1 MNGPIVFS
9 GLMPHAPIL
18 VPGVGGGNLARAKAT
33 AKAMDLVA
41 RHALASNP
49 DALVLISPHSPR
61 HPGAFGFWHTPR
73 LRGSFVRFG
82 SPGDAIDL
90 PLGRIFTER
99 LEHEARRRGLK
110 TWRIEGDE
118 PLDHGALVP
127 LWYLCAVGWNGP
139 TVILGLNYPGDG
151 GLDELGQAIA
161 TTAREL
167 NRRTAVIASG
177 DMSHRLARNAPAGYD
192 PDAPRF
198 DAAFVNLLRDG
209 AYGSIGRLDPA
220 LQDKAAEDVVDS
232 TQVALAAGRYQA
244 TGHKVLSYEG
254 PFGVGYGVAI
264 LFDPQTPGPAR
275 PAAAAGERKIVSR
288 LADLPAV
295 ARCAVEARLR
305 NGPAKPPFE
314 VRGEL
319 AEPGAVFVTVRSPTG
334 ELRGCRG
341 VTAPVEPDLVGETW
355 HCAMLAALLDSRFS
369 PVTAEE
375 LPGMQFSVTVL
386 GPLEPAATTAE
397 LNPAVYGVKVSS
409 CDGRRGVLLPA
420 IVGVDTVEEQLA
432 VVRQKAG
439 IAAGEPVHIERFT
452 ARSFTEFPVRPE
464 GGA

>member
-1 MNGPIVFS
+1 
-9 GLMPHAPIL
+9 
-18 VPGVGGGNLARAKAT
+18 VGGGNLARAKAT

-49 DALVLISPHSPR
+49 DTLVLISPHSPR

-82 SPGDAIDL
+82 SPGDKVDL
-90 PLGRIFTER
+90 PLDRIFTER
-99 LEHEARRRGLK
+99 LEQEARRRVLR
-110 TWRIEGDE
+110 TWRIEDDE

-127 LWYLCAVGWNGP
+127 LWYLCAVGWNRP

-161 TTAREL
+161 TTTREL
-167 NRRTAVIASG
+167 NRRTALIASG
-177 DMSHRLARNAPAGYD
+177 DMSHRLTRNAPAGYD

-198 DAAFVNLLRDG
+198 DATFVNLLRAG

-232 TQVALAAGRYQA
+232 TQVALAAVSYQT

-264 LFDPQTPGPAR
+264 LFDQQNSGPAR
-275 PAAAAGERKIVSR
+275 SAAAPRERKIVSR
-288 LADLPAV
+288 LSDLPAV
-295 ARCAVEARLR
+295 ARCAVEAKLR
-305 NGPAKPPFE
+305 NGPAEPTFE

-319 AEPGAVFVTVRSPTG
+319 AEPGALFVTVRSQAG

-341 VTAPVEPDLVGETW
+341 VTAPVEPDLVEETW
-355 HCAMLAALLDSRFS
+355 HCAVSAALLDSRFR

-375 LPGMQFSVTVL
+375 LPGLQFSVTVL
-386 GPLEPAATTAE
+386 GPLEPVATAAE

-409 CDGRRGVLLPA
+409 RDGRRGVLLPA
-420 IVGVDTVEEQLA
+420 IAGVDTVEEQLA
-432 VVRQKAG
+432 VARQKAG
-439 IAAGEPVHIERFT
+439 ITAEESVNIERFS
-452 ARSFTEFPVRPE
+452 ARSFIEAPVGTE
-464 GGA
+464 GGT